1 MACFIDPCLIRPT
14 NLLDVMQRLCA
25 CSDVQDIN
33 ICCMSLS
40 IIMLA
45 GLPVFTGPVYG
56 WKGSQNGVLLGVL
69 GIASLPVSFFVGY
82 ISPHV
87 SDCSLTLAAV
97 LVTAVGAVLC
107 TQAGLHKL
115 AAAYFGGGGMLY
127 LVRLSHSR
135 SDSMKLLPVVFAP
148 ACATQKSGDP
158 VCECNV
164 LHSVVQEAAYALMQN
179 NGCQPLHSMTR

>member
-1 MACFIDPCLIRPT
+1 M
-14 NLLDVMQRLCA
+14 
-25 CSDVQDIN
+25 
-33 ICCMSLS
+33 
-40 IIMLA
+40 
-45 GLPVFTGPVYG
+45 FTGPVYG

-87 SDCSLTLAAV
+87 SDRSLTLAAV

-135 SDSMKLLPVVFAP
+135 SDSMRLLHVILLLPVP
-148 ACATQKSGDP
+148 LRKCGDP
-158 VCECNV
+158 V
-164 LHSVVQEAAYALMQN
+164 
-179 NGCQPLHSMTR
+179 

>member
-1 MACFIDPCLIRPT
+1 
-14 NLLDVMQRLCA
+14 
-25 CSDVQDIN
+25 
-33 ICCMSLS
+33 
-40 IIMLA
+40 MLA

-87 SDCSLTLAAV
+87 SDRSLTMAAV
-97 LVTAVGAVLC
+97 LVTGVGAALC

-115 AAAYFGGGGMLY
+115 AVAYFGGGGMLY

-135 SDSMKLLPVVFAP
+135 SDSMSILPAILL
-148 ACATQKSGDP
+148 
-158 VCECNV
+158 
-164 LHSVVQEAAYALMQN
+164 LRHSEDAEILCVKIQGEL
-179 NGCQPLHSMTR
+179 GCLAIRSVS